1 MKKRSFRS
9 TFVSAILVITVAI
22 SIVNLAVYGINI
34 KKIRQ
39 VEVLKMK
46 TAGERIDDMITI
58 SLNNIKGLKQICCTD
73 NYARNIL
80 LKNNEKNDIGTKFEN
95 QNYMDNALK
104 HIASMDTLILR
115 ATIVNKYGNIYC
127 TDTSIP
133 EEYVKTIRNMTK
145 EWMLFEGKEDEYYY
159 GGLQGDNA
167 NILTFLYPL
176 HTYGN
181 TPIALLAVDINY
193 KTFQSILEN
202 AFYEDSGECF
212 ILTGEQELFHIGE
225 DLYQKEEK
233 GYIFDKSQK
242 MMKENLIVDT
252 FQSKGKNFYISSRQ
266 NMLSGWKIIQ
276 VIPEER
282 LFEEVDQKIK
292 WNSIFL
298 LGALILV
305 VSFSIYYT
313 KKIIEPLEEF
323 CKKISHTKG
332 DQLQIINLEHMK
344 LTREI
349 ANVIENYNEMANKM
363 NEYLVR
369 EIIYDKNQKKIQS
382 KMLRYQINP
391 HFLYNTLNLIACG
404 PFPYSLKKDG
414 VEAKLVDGQE
424 RFELKQGDLTVCRFD
439 DVDGEYYLFA
449 GEAKTTTGP
458 ETNGTYVWM
467 ETDNWKRWEE
477 KLMFGPYIHHLGC
490 VYGHYLPVLREVSRY
505 LGIHFDN
512 AHEQGIYSL

>member
-9 TFVSAILVITVAI
+9 TFVSVILVITVAI

-202 AFYEDSGECF
+202 AFYENSGECF

-298 LGALILV
+298 LLVKDNGCGIDSEKREELNRILCERTRRI
-305 VSFSIYYT
+305 SYIDEEEKSIGINNVNTRIKNYYGEKYGVKVNKADKGT
-313 KKIIEPLEEF
+313 EIQLLLGIENLEE
-323 CKKISHTKG
+323 
-332 DQLQIINLEHMK
+332 
-344 LTREI
+344 
-349 ANVIENYNEMANKM
+349 ENK
-363 NEYLVR
+363 
-369 EIIYDKNQKKIQS
+369 DK
-382 KMLRYQINP
+382 
-391 HFLYNTLNLIACG
+391 
-404 PFPYSLKKDG
+404 
-414 VEAKLVDGQE
+414 
-424 RFELKQGDLTVCRFD
+424 
-439 DVDGEYYLFA
+439 
-449 GEAKTTTGP
+449 
-458 ETNGTYVWM
+458 
-467 ETDNWKRWEE
+467 
-477 KLMFGPYIHHLGC
+477 
-490 VYGHYLPVLREVSRY
+490 
-505 LGIHFDN
+505 
-512 AHEQGIYSL
+512 

>member
-9 TFVSAILVITVAI
+9 TFVSVILVITVAI

-202 AFYEDSGECF
+202 AFYENSGECF

-298 LGALILV
+298 LVMEYPEDRSARNVELEYFLGDSLLV
-305 VSFSIYYT
+305 VPVFDQEDEIDVYLPNGQWIDLFT
-313 KKIIEPLEEF
+313 HERIKGGRWVKRKIELD
-323 CKKISHTKG
+323 KIPVFIR
-332 DQLQIINLEHMK
+332 Q
-344 LTREI
+344 
-349 ANVIENYNEMANKM
+349 NKM
-363 NEYLVR
+363 IPMLT
-369 EIIYDKNQKKIQS
+369 KI
-382 KMLRYQINP
+382 
-391 HFLYNTLNLIACG
+391 
-404 PFPYSLKKDG
+404 
-414 VEAKLVDGQE
+414 
-424 RFELKQGDLTVCRFD
+424 
-439 DVDGEYYLFA
+439 
-449 GEAKTTTGP
+449 P
-458 ETNGTYVWM
+458 ENI
-467 ETDNWKRWEE
+467 EE
-477 KLMFGPYIHHLGC
+477 KYENLDVILFCEDEIRDTYIDDGNVQNLKAKIEEGTLFINTDMDASYFT
-490 VYGHYLPVLREVSRY
+490 VYAEKCL
-505 LGIHFDN
+505 DN
-512 AHEQGIYSL
+512 AVVNGQNWEIKKEKEGYYKIALEK

>member
-1 MKKRSFRS
+1 MKKKIMAVTLCLAMVS
-9 TFVSAILVITVAI
+9 TFAVGCGQKNETDSGKSEEKSSGKVEIEFVQVKREAAESYTKVIEAFEKENPD
-22 SIVNLAVYGINI
+22 IVI
-34 KKIRQ
+34 KQ
-39 VEVLKMK
+39 NVVPDAQEVLMTRASSDSLPDMMNHWPTDAQFVQFEDEGLLLDLSEKDYMKNIDSKYLDAVKAKDGKNYIAPYNVNFMGVYYNKDKFEEAGYTMPTKWDELIALAEEIKAKGETPFILPNKDSWTVSNLWSNIEARDLGSHEDEFEKMK
-46 TAGERIDDMITI
+46 AGEESFETIPEYKSGVEKMIQLLDYANED
-58 SLNNIKGLKQICCTD
+58 SLALG
-73 NYARNIL
+73 YAQAI
-80 LKNNEKNDIGTKFEN
+80 NDFANGEGWMFL
-95 QNYMDNALK
+95 QG
-104 HIASMDTLILR
+104 SWTLPSFLS
-115 ATIVNKYGNIYC
+115 ANPDFNVEFTIVNKYGNIYC

-202 AFYEDSGECF
+202 AFYENSGECF

-298 LGALILV
+298 LGALMLV
-305 VSFSIYYT
+305 VSFSIYYI

-323 CKKISHTKG
+323 CKK
-332 DQLQIINLEHMK
+332 
-344 LTREI
+344 
-349 ANVIENYNEMANKM
+349 NK
-363 NEYLVR
+363 
-369 EIIYDKNQKKIQS
+369 
-382 KMLRYQINP
+382 
-391 HFLYNTLNLIACG
+391 
-404 PFPYSLKKDG
+404 PY
-414 VEAKLVDGQE
+414 
-424 RFELKQGDLTVCRFD
+424 
-439 DVDGEYYLFA
+439 
-449 GEAKTTTGP
+449 
-458 ETNGTYVWM
+458 
-467 ETDNWKRWEE
+467 
-477 KLMFGPYIHHLGC
+477 
-490 VYGHYLPVLREVSRY
+490 
-505 LGIHFDN
+505 
-512 AHEQGIYSL
+512 

>member
-9 TFVSAILVITVAI
+9 TFVSVILVITVAI

-202 AFYEDSGECF
+202 AFYENSGECF

-298 LGALILV
+298 LGALMLV

-344 LTREI
+344 LNGQWIDLFTHERI
-349 ANVIENYNEMANKM
+349 KGGRWVKRKIELDKIPVFIRQNKM
-363 NEYLVR
+363 IPMLT
-369 EIIYDKNQKKIQS
+369 KI
-382 KMLRYQINP
+382 
-391 HFLYNTLNLIACG
+391 
-404 PFPYSLKKDG
+404 
-414 VEAKLVDGQE
+414 
-424 RFELKQGDLTVCRFD
+424 
-439 DVDGEYYLFA
+439 
-449 GEAKTTTGP
+449 P
-458 ETNGTYVWM
+458 ENI
-467 ETDNWKRWEE
+467 EE
-477 KLMFGPYIHHLGC
+477 KYENLDVILFCEDEIRDTYIDDGNVQNLKAKIEEGTLFINTDMDASYFT
-490 VYGHYLPVLREVSRY
+490 VYAEKCL
-505 LGIHFDN
+505 DN
-512 AHEQGIYSL
+512 AVVNGQNWEIKKEKEGYYKIALEK

>member
-9 TFVSAILVITVAI
+9 TFVSVILVITVAI

-34 KKIRQ
+34 KK
-39 VEVLKMK
+39 LDK
-46 TAGERIDDMITI
+46 
-58 SLNNIKGLKQICCTD
+58 
-73 NYARNIL
+73 
-80 LKNNEKNDIGTKFEN
+80 
-95 QNYMDNALK
+95 
-104 HIASMDTLILR
+104 
-115 ATIVNKYGNIYC
+115 
-127 TDTSIP
+127 
-133 EEYVKTIRNMTK
+133 
-145 EWMLFEGKEDEYYY
+145 
-159 GGLQGDNA
+159 
-167 NILTFLYPL
+167 L

-313 KKIIEPLEEF
+313 KKL
-323 CKKISHTKG
+323 
-332 DQLQIINLEHMK
+332 
-344 LTREI
+344 
-349 ANVIENYNEMANKM
+349 
-363 NEYLVR
+363 
-369 EIIYDKNQKKIQS
+369 
-382 KMLRYQINP
+382 
-391 HFLYNTLNLIACG
+391 LN
-404 PFPYSLKKDG
+404 
-414 VEAKLVDGQE
+414 
-424 RFELKQGDLTVCRFD
+424 
-439 DVDGEYYLFA
+439 
-449 GEAKTTTGP
+449 
-458 ETNGTYVWM
+458 
-467 ETDNWKRWEE
+467 
-477 KLMFGPYIHHLGC
+477 H
-490 VYGHYLPVLREVSRY
+490 
-505 LGIHFDN
+505 
-512 AHEQGIYSL
+512 

>member
-1 MKKRSFRS
+1 MRSQSKKNRIMFAFTLPTVILYTIFFLVTMLIGVYYSFTDWNGISKDYTFVGLKNYVKVLTDERFREALWFNIGYTIALVVLLIVIPLTIALALNRIRRLSTLFRS
-9 TFVSAILVITVAI
+9 IYFIPAVISMVTVGLIWNELFYRAVPAIGEMLNIEALSTSPLGNPKLAAI
-22 SIVNLAVYGINI
+22 
-34 KKIRQ
+34 
-39 VEVLKMK
+39 
-46 TAGERIDDMITI
+46 
-58 SLNNIKGLKQICCTD
+58 
-73 NYARNIL
+73 
-80 LKNNEKNDIGTKFEN
+80 
-95 QNYMDNALK
+95 
-104 HIASMDTLILR
+104 

-202 AFYEDSGECF
+202 AFYENSGECF

-298 LGALILV
+298 LIV
-305 VSFSIYYT
+305 Y
-313 KKIIEPLEEF
+313 
-323 CKKISHTKG
+323 IS
-332 DQLQIINLEHMK
+332 
-344 LTREI
+344 
-349 ANVIENYNEMANKM
+349 
-363 NEYLVR
+363 
-369 EIIYDKNQKKIQS
+369 
-382 KMLRYQINP
+382 
-391 HFLYNTLNLIACG
+391 
-404 PFPYSLKKDG
+404 
-414 VEAKLVDGQE
+414 
-424 RFELKQGDLTVCRFD
+424 
-439 DVDGEYYLFA
+439 
-449 GEAKTTTGP
+449 
-458 ETNGTYVWM
+458 
-467 ETDNWKRWEE
+467 
-477 KLMFGPYIHHLGC
+477 
-490 VYGHYLPVLREVSRY
+490 
-505 LGIHFDN
+505 
-512 AHEQGIYSL
+512 